1 MAKRGLGRGLSA
13 LLPERA
19 TDGGDIQ
26 HLSVD
31 AIVAG
36 RHQPRDDFDQEK
48 LEELAASIRQH
59 GVIQPVVVRPRGD
72 GLYELVAGERRWRAC
87 RLAGIKEIPAVVR
100 DLSEREMA
108 EVALI
113 ENLQRED
120 LNPLEEARAYQS
132 LIVEHGLT
140 QEEVAARVGK
150 SRPVIANALR
160 LLQLPLAVQE
170 MLRRGEITAGHARG
184 LLALEDEGSQVEL
197 ATRIAQDRLSVRQ
210 VEELVKRFQGK
221 GAKRK
226 GASGSR
232 AEGSPRGRDED
243 WSLTQIEEALEER
256 LGTVV
261 KVRQLPRGGR
271 IEIYYYGEEELN
283 RLVEELQGRGQG

>member
-1 MAKRGLGRGLSA
+1 
-13 LLPERA
+13 LPERTA
-19 TDGGDIQ
+19 DGGDIQ
-26 HLSVD
+26 QLPVD

-36 RHQPRDDFDQEK
+36 RHQPRDEFDQEK

-59 GVIQPVVVRPRGD
+59 GVIQPVVVRPRAD

-100 DLSEREMA
+100 DLNEREMA

-120 LNPLEEARAYQS
+120 LNPLEEARAYRA
-132 LIVEHGLT
+132 LIEEHGLT

-160 LLQLPLAVQE
+160 LLQLPSAVQE

-184 LLALEDEGSQVEL
+184 LLTLEDEGSQVEL
-197 ATRIAQDRLSVRQ
+197 AARIARDNLSVRQ
-210 VEELVKRFQGK
+210 VEELVRKLQGK
-221 GAKRK
+221 GAKER
-226 GASGSR
+226 R
-232 AEGSPRGRDED
+232 SPGRLGRSSTGGREED
-243 WSLTQIEEALEER
+243 WSLAEIEEALEER

-261 KVRQLPRGGR
+261 KVRRLPQGGR
-271 IEIYYYGEEELN
+271 IEIYFYGEEDLN
-283 RLVEELQGRGQG
+283 RLVEELRGRD

>member
-13 LLPERA
+13 LLPEKVEN
-19 TDGGDIQ
+19 GGDIQ

-31 AIVAG
+31 SIVAG

-59 GVIQPVVVRPRGD
+59 GVIQPVVVRPLGN

-87 RLAGIKEIPAVVR
+87 RLAGIKDIPAVVR
-100 DLSEREMA
+100 ELSEREMA

-132 LIVEHGLT
+132 LITQYGLT

-184 LLALEDEGSQVEL
+184 LLAVEDEDAQVEL
-197 ATRIAQDRLSVRQ
+197 AARIAREKLSVRQ
-210 VEELVKRFQGK
+210 VEELARKFQAKGTKKREAFGKQRITGQG
-221 GAKRK
+221 
-226 GASGSR
+226 
-232 AEGSPRGRDED
+232 D
-243 WSLTQIEEALEER
+243 WSLAEVEEVLEER
-256 LGTVV
+256 LGTLV
-261 KVRQLPRGGR
+261 KVRRLPRGGR
-271 IEIYYYGEEELN
+271 IEIYYYSEEELN
-283 RLVEELQGRGQG
+283 RLVEELQGGGRG